1 MSEFYTVKTSPSTT
15 IGNYGNVD
23 EAEIVK
29 VLNPNSVL
37 ITQNLN
43 VEFEQYGI
51 GCHEDN
57 GEFYLMNDM
66 GERVCDL
73 IVLIETYNSGFKYN
87 STESIDLE
95 LSEEHYHVYVGEIEL
110 SKINLT
116 NELKREINN
125 EIESFIARVN
135 EQNK

>member
-29 VLNPNSVL
+29 VLNPNSVM

-66 GERVCDL
+66 GDRVCTL
-73 IVLIETYNSGFKYN
+73 QVKIETHDCSDWID
-87 STESIDLE
+87 STQSIEID
-95 LSEEHYHVYVGEIEL
+95 LSEEYYHAFINQVEINN
-110 SKINLT
+110 INLT
-116 NELKREINN
+116 DGLKREINN
-125 EIESFIARVN
+125 EIDNFIARTN
-135 EQNK
+135 DKNK